1 MSKFY
6 EVSEDTIKV
15 FDDVFNKKS
24 FHIGINFQFIGNDKQ
39 KELIKISKIS
49 DVYSFILEKDILV
62 SINETLLNVFD
73 DEMVTIL
80 MEQEIDKVFVSID
93 TGKIKLI
100 KPDLTTFTSL
110 INKYGVEKVA
120 RANQV
125 EDLFHQQTT
134 DGAEEF
140 DF

>member
-6 EVSEDTIKV
+6 EVSEDTIKI

-24 FHIGINFQFIGNDKQ
+24 FPVGVNFQFIGNDKQ
-39 KELIKISKIS
+39 KELIKITKIN
-49 DVYSFILEKDILV
+49 DVFTFILEKDLLV

-140 DF
+140 SF

>member
-6 EVSEDTIKV
+6 EVSDDTIKI

-24 FHIGINFQFIGNDKQ
+24 FSIGVNFQFIGNDKQ
-39 KELIKISKIS
+39 KELVKITKVS
-49 DVYSFILEKDILV
+49 DVYAFILEKDLLV

-140 DF
+140 SF